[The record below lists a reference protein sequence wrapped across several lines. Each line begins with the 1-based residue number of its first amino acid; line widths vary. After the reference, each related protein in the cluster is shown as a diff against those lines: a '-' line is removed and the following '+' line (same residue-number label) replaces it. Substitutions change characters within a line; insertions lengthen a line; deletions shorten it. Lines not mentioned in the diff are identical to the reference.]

1 MAFAFPELAIP
12 DIVSS
17 LDELCGLQLKETSFS
32 KPDPLQWIEIFRRL
46 MCDITESSDENL
58 QEPLLL
64 SQDLEYPEIYT
75 DAMANMTLIRIMGR
89 IMPTMYI
96 NDFSARDIYFPSCER
111 LKKICSSIINFLR
124 FKATRMIAYEDMRA
138 DVESEREHHET
149 LLRRNEELKQ
159 KINNIRAERAEQEPL
174 VAQVQADVDQ
184 LSIAMQEQQR
194 NKQTLT
200 KSIYDI
206 KSNIT
211 NSKARQDE
219 LNCRVLKLK
228 EQEGHL
234 ALKIVQSP
242 AKVMAEQ
249 EGLKQRVQEARD
261 LLQRKQLRLTEIER
275 QRKDIKQ
282 TVSNLE
288 KGLALLEL
296 IQKSVYMEIERQR
309 KDIKQTV
316 SNLEKGLALL
326 ELIQKSVDKESEVA
340 ADVSVLIE
348 QVQEVTEQ
356 IHETECQKERVQELL
371 RGRQERLSKL
381 AIMHQN
387 KVHILQQQIMADTEE
402 KDNFEKKVANDSEK
416 KSHLLQYRKRME
428 EDVHR
433 YQKNIEQKVEALK
446 NKYGQLLEKTDE
458 YNTCIADEWNKVRQ
472 LLKK

>member
-1 MAFAFPELAIP
+1 KFYAQI
-12 DIVSS
+12 SK
-17 LDELCGLQLKETSFS
+17 QNNLK
-32 KPDPLQWIEIFRRL
+32 KPLQWIEIFRRL

-64 SQDLEYPEIYT
+64 SQDLEFPEIYT

-96 NDFSARDIYFPSCER
+96 NDFSARDIYFPCPGRCRPVVSCNAGTTE
-111 LKKICSSIINFLR
+111 
-124 FKATRMIAYEDMRA
+124 
-138 DVESEREHHET
+138 
-149 LLRRNEELKQ
+149 KQ
-159 KINNIRAERAEQEPL
+159 T
-174 VAQVQADVDQ
+174 DVD
-184 LSIAMQEQQR
+184 
-194 NKQTLT
+194 
-200 KSIYDI
+200 
-206 KSNIT
+206 
-211 NSKARQDE
+211 QDE

-261 LLQRKQLRLTEIER
+261 LLQRKQLRLT
-275 QRKDIKQ
+275 
-282 TVSNLE
+282 
-288 KGLALLEL
+288 
-296 IQKSVYMEIERQR
+296 EIERQR

-402 KDNFEKKVANDSEK
+402 KENFEKKVANESEK

>member
-1 MAFAFPELAIP
+1 MLSGRVEYKLPAIKVTTKLTSGNIVANRFAI
-12 DIVSS
+12 
-17 LDELCGLQLKETSFS
+17 S
-32 KPDPLQWIEIFRRL
+32 KQNNQKKPLQWIEIFRRL

-58 QEPLLL
+58 QGP
-64 SQDLEYPEIYT
+64 
-75 DAMANMTLIRIMGR
+75 N
-89 IMPTMYI
+89 
-96 NDFSARDIYFPSCER
+96 N
-111 LKKICSSIINFLR
+111 
-124 FKATRMIAYEDMRA
+124 A
-138 DVESEREHHET
+138 DHESEREHHET

-174 VAQVQADVDQ
+174 VA
-184 LSIAMQEQQR
+184 
-194 NKQTLT
+194 
-200 KSIYDI
+200 
-206 KSNIT
+206 
-211 NSKARQDE
+211 QDE

-261 LLQRKQLRLTEIER
+261 LLQRKQLRLT
-275 QRKDIKQ
+275 
-282 TVSNLE
+282 
-288 KGLALLEL
+288 
-296 IQKSVYMEIERQR
+296 EIERQR

>member
-64 SQDLEYPEIYT
+64 SQDLEFPEIYT

-184 LSIAMQEQQR
+184 LSVAMQEQQR

-296 IQKSVYMEIERQR
+296 IQKSV
-309 KDIKQTV
+309 
-316 SNLEKGLALL
+316 
-326 ELIQKSVDKESEVA
+326 DKESEVA

-402 KDNFEKKVANDSEK
+402 KENFEKKVANESEK